1 MGQGDDEAVAKYEEE
16 QTKRAEFKKTKAK
29 EAKTK
34 KIEQI
39 LDITGQVA
47 NTAMSVAGMFM
58 AQNQE
63 GEIKKKHAAPGKLTK
78 RTKEIMRKNAQYR
91 QRRVQAL
98 ARAQRYYA

>member
-1 MGQGDDEAVAKYEEE
+1 
-16 QTKRAEFKKTKAK
+16 
-29 EAKTK
+29 
-34 KIEQI
+34 
-39 LDITGQVA
+39 
-47 NTAMSVAGMFM
+47 M